1 VRAVACAL
9 LLSTLVAGG
18 PAFAAG
24 EEQPDAQLLLDLDLL
39 IQAEPRE
46 RDLVRRMGLVERL
59 RMLELFRLLE
69 SPPASPAARRAN
81 PEEGSR

>member
-9 LLSTLVAGG
+9 LLSTLMAG
-18 PAFAAG
+18 PALAAG

-39 IQAEPRE
+39 TQVEPRE
-46 RDLVRRMGLVERL
+46 RDLMRRMGLLERL

-69 SPPASPAARRAN
+69 GPPATPAARRPN
-81 PEEGSR
+81 TDEGNR